1 MVNLKDCRSGIKMF
15 DNRNYQIAFDHREKC
30 IHLLNHL
37 AENERIQLSRT
48 TLSLGDYLLDS
59 EVLIERKSITD
70 FVQSLCN
77 GRLFSQMYRLTQ
89 SDYQVALLLEG
100 CASDIKKFN
109 ISREAVLGAIAS
121 ISLIMEIPI
130 LRSANQIESAKILIY
145 CAKQKREKNRLLT
158 RAGRKPKRIKTQ
170 QLHLIQ
176 GLPNVGAKLAKRLLE
191 YFGSIEQIFNATDLQ
206 LMDVEGVGSH
216 TANKIKTLLTKKYS

>member
-1 MVNLKDCRSGIKMF
+1 MF
-15 DNRNYQIAFDHREKC
+15 DNRNYQIAFDYREKC
-30 IHLLNHL
+30 IDLLNQLAKNEKIHL
-37 AENERIQLSRT
+37 TRT
-48 TLSLGDYLLDS
+48 TLTLGDYLLDG
-59 EVLIERKSITD
+59 EILIERKSITD

-100 CASDIKKFN
+100 CASEIRKFK

-121 ISLIMEIPI
+121 ITLIMKIPI

-145 CAKQKREKNRLLT
+145 CAKQKKTKNKLLT
-158 RAGRKPKRIKTQ
+158 RAERKPKRVKTQ
-170 QLHLIQ
+170 QLYLIQ
-176 GLPNVGAKLAKRLLE
+176 GLPNVGPQLAKRLLT
-191 YFGSIEQIFNATDLQ
+191 YFDSLENIFNATEVQ
-206 LMDVEGVGSH
+206 LMEVEGVGLQ

>member
-1 MVNLKDCRSGIKMF
+1 VSDIFVHKCVF
-15 DNRNYQIAFDHREKC
+15 DYREKA
-30 IHLLNHL
+30 IELL
-37 AENERIQLSRT
+37 EYLSTNNNVSLTRA
-48 TLSLGDYLLDS
+48 TLSLGDYLLDN
-59 EVLIERKSITD
+59 EILIERKSITD

-89 SDYQVALLLEG
+89 SNYQVALLLEG
-100 CASDIKKFN
+100 CGSEIKKFN

-158 RAGRKPKRIKTQ
+158 RAGRKPKRVKTQ

-176 GLPNVGAKLAKRLLE
+176 GLPNVGPKLAKRLLE
-191 YFGSIEQIFNATDLQ
+191 YFGSIENIFNATELQ
-206 LMDVEGVGSH
+206 LMDVEGVGKKK
-216 TANKIKTLLTKKYS
+216 ANKIRRLIKKE